1 MYRGEVV
8 SEERWAEML
17 RDLRDR
23 QREAM
28 ARVKDLRQQRKKQ
41 RVERAAVEAETKR
54 RKQAERAA
62 ARQRASEN
70 RKKQPVLHRVD
81 REGQGGVFD
90 KQWERGEGYWVRTA
104 RPAGRGTEW
113 LEGKAARTSA
123 HEAKRWPEGRSN
135 ICKAVRGRWLEWEA
149 DEGSCRQGEYRN

>member
-1 MYRGEVV
+1 MWGMQTPLEATLMGGGEDALEGWAARGRVGSSKWPKHRGEVV

-54 RKQAERAA
+54 RE
-62 ARQRASEN
+62 
-70 RKKQPVLHRVD
+70 
-81 REGQGGVFD
+81 
-90 KQWERGEGYWVRTA
+90 
-104 RPAGRGTEW
+104 
-113 LEGKAARTSA
+113 
-123 HEAKRWPEGRSN
+123 
-135 ICKAVRGRWLEWEA
+135 
-149 DEGSCRQGEYRN
+149 